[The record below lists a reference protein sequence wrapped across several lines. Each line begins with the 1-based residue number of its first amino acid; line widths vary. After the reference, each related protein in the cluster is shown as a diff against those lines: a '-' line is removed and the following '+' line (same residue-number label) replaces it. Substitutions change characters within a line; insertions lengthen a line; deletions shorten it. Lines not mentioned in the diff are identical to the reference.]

1 MTSPRGPHICEPVT
15 CEAPPV
21 VDHAVLELLNSS
33 TGLGSLLVY
42 RCTVCCCC
50 CCYYYCYCY
59 YFSCEAGYYDQQQG
73 DSVTVSQ
80 CQASSLW
87 SPVTLR

>member
-1 MTSPRGPHICEPVT
+1 M
-15 CEAPPV
+15 
-21 VDHAVLELLNSS
+21 DHAVLELLNSS

-42 RCTVCCCC
+42 
-50 CCYYYCYCY
+50 
-59 YFSCEAGYYDQQQG
+59 SCEAGYYDQQQG

-80 CQASSLW
+80 CQANSLW